1 MSSRWILILCL
12 QFAHQLVCVAVVVV
26 VAVVVPVAGVT
37 VVGHVIDVIGD
48 ASQRNRRTSKYLW
61 TKSMKKDVQWKTK
74 AHREGAKYIDIG
86 TDEDLRYKPTG

>member
-1 MSSRWILILCL
+1 MILCL

-37 VVGHVIDVIGD
+37 FVGHVIDVIGD

-61 TKSMKKDVQWKTK
+61 TKSMKKYVQWKTK
-74 AHREGAKYIDIG
+74 AHRQGSEQKEKGRS
-86 TDEDLRYKPTG
+86 T